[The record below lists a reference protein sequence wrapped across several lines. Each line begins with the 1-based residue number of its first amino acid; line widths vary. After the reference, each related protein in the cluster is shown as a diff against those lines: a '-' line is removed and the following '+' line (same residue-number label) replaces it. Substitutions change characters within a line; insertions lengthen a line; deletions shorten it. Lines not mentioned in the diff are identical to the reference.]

1 MPGASIGHH
10 ESHDENTKI
19 GGFNNQ
25 TLMIWK
31 GPTSYVCWP
40 PPVPMNMNETQVKV
54 YANIDRLTIGH
65 PISPIFTDSPHAYN
79 TMLPSRNQ
87 TWQWKS
93 LHS

>member
-1 MPGASIGHH
+1 MEGAHQLCLLHYLAPS
-10 ESHDENTKI
+10 TV
-19 GGFNNQ
+19 
-25 TLMIWK
+25 
-31 GPTSYVCWP
+31 TSGIWP